1 MKLIYQ
7 QMLGFFLVIFTT
19 LLIVSAAVIN
29 YNNRQAYETTWQQL
43 EGYADKFGELF
54 TRTDPQTGTYQAMSS
69 DFLNEV
75 RFVLSNDQVYY
86 AIFNEGNEQIYPTAG
101 VSAGNLQLDAKTW
114 KQLKAGKIIHSQTNR
129 SQSQGPK
136 IGGGELAYVV
146 YPWFNQDKK
155 FVGAMYIGSRVTRIK
170 STLREM
176 KNNLLVGLAAS
187 LLVALAVSFVLAR
200 FYVRRINRLRQAT
213 RTVASGNFDVE
224 LVSNGR
230 DEIDDLASDFNSM
243 VSSLDESQKE
253 IARQEQRRR
262 EFMANA
268 AHEMRTPLT
277 TINGILEGLE
287 YDAIPEEAKDKSFKL
302 MRKETQRLIRLV
314 NENLDY
320 EKIRSNQTVLN
331 KREFNGTEA
340 VGNIVE
346 QLTQKAMAAG
356 DELVLATSDPVKV
369 FADYDRFIQV
379 IFNVTQN
386 AIQFTENGRVTLAL
400 KQLENGAE
408 ITISDN
414 GIGMSDDQLK
424 NIWERYYKADPSRKN
439 TKYGES
445 GLGLAIVHSLIEQ
458 HHGHIEVT
466 SKLNHGST
474 FTIFF
479 PNQTIAK
486 TTITETTSK
495 QQRGRQKHKEPKNK
509 TEK

>member
-19 LLIVSAAVIN
+19 LLIVSAAIIN
-29 YNNRQAYETTWQQL
+29 YNNRQAYETTWNQL
-43 EGYADKFGELF
+43 EGYASKFGALF
-54 TRTDPQTGTYQAMSS
+54 TQTDPQTGSYQSMST
-69 DFLNEV
+69 DFLDEV
-75 RFVLSNDQVYY
+75 KYVLSDDQVYY
-86 AIFNEGNEQIYPTAG
+86 AIFNEDNAQIYPTSEGAS
-101 VSAGNLQLDAKTW
+101 VDLKLDAATW
-114 KQLKAGKIIHSQTNR
+114 KKLKRGQIVRAQTNR
-129 SQSQGPK
+129 TQNQGPK
-136 IGGGELAYVV
+136 IGGGELAYVI
-146 YPWFNQDKK
+146 YPWFNSNKE

-176 KNNLLVGLAAS
+176 ENNLLVALGIS
-187 LLVALAVSFVLAR
+187 LLVALAISFVLAR
-200 FYVRRINRLRQAT
+200 FHVRRINRLRQAT

-230 DEIDDLASDFNSM
+230 DEIDDLATDFNGM
-243 VSSLDESQKE
+243 VLSLNESNRE

-277 TINGILEGLE
+277 TINGLLEGLA
-287 YDAIPEEAKDKSFKL
+287 YDAIPEEAKGKSIEL
-302 MRKETQRLIRLV
+302 MQKETQRLIRLV

-320 EKIRSNQTVLN
+320 EKIRSNQIILN
-331 KREFNGTEA
+331 KREFNGAEA
-340 VGNIVE
+340 IGNIVE
-346 QLTQKAMAAG
+346 QLTKKAAAAG
-356 DELVLATSDPVKV
+356 DKLVLDSKENVTV

-386 AIQFTENGRVTLAL
+386 AIQFTENGQVTIAL
-400 KQLENGAE
+400 EQVEKGVQ
-408 ITISDN
+408 IKISDT

-445 GLGLAIVHSLIEQ
+445 GLGLAIVHSLVQQ
-458 HHGHIEVT
+458 HGGKIDVT
-466 SKLNHGST
+466 SQLKHGST

-479 PNQTIAK
+479 PDKDHVPLAVAAK
-486 TTITETTSK
+486 TAK
-495 QQRGRQKHKEPKNK
+495 PKK
-509 TEK
+509 TPQA